1 MVDVFEQ
8 VEEELRSDKLKRL
21 ARTWLPVVGV
31 VLVVALIGAL
41 GWWGWDSLNSNKAA
55 KAAEAYDRG
64 MEALRA
70 DKPMDARAAFEEA
83 IKEGNGAYKVLALQ
97 QQAGLAVSANKFQDA
112 VRLFD
117 EAAKAS
123 SDPILSDP
131 PALKAAFLIMDTAPL
146 AEIETRLTPLAEDKR
161 PLHAFAQE
169 ALALARLQ
177 HGKTKEAREAFVL
190 LQLGQDVPDSIRQR
204 AQIAVE
210 SIDAGTAAA
219 IKPIIDAA
227 AKATP
232 PAAGAANAMTPSAA
246 QAAPAQTAPAQA
258 APAQAAP
265 AQAAPAAAPAAQ

>member
-8 VEEELRSDKLKRL
+8 VEEELRSDRYKRL
-21 ARTWLPVVGV
+21 ARTWLPVAGV

-41 GWWGWDSLNSNKAA
+41 GWWGWDSLNSSKAS

-70 DKPMDARAAFEEA
+70 ENPADARAAFEEA
-83 IKEGNGAYKVLALQ
+83 VNEGNGAYKALALH
-97 QQAGLAVSANKFQDA
+97 QQAGLAVTANKVPDA

-123 SDPILSDP
+123 RDPIISDPA
-131 PALKAAFLIMDTAPL
+131 ALKAAFLIMDTAPL
-146 AEIETRLTPLAEDKR
+146 ADIEARLQPLTEDDR

-190 LQLGQDVPDSIRQR
+190 LQLGQNVPDDVRQR
-204 AQIAVE
+204 ASAAIE
-210 SIDAGTAAA
+210 TIDAGTAGNLAA
-219 IKPIIDAA
+219 VIRAA
-227 AKATP
+227 SAA
-232 PAAGAANAMTPSAA
+232 PAPVAA
-246 QAAPAQTAPAQA
+246 QAAPSAATAAAPTSAPAQ
-258 APAQAAP
+258 
-265 AQAAPAAAPAAQ
+265 

>member
-1 MVDVFEQ
+1 MSNTANERRRFHRIAFDAPTEIIQGERSWPVELHDLSLKGLLVRRPEGWDADAEQSFEAR
-8 VEEELRSDKLKRL
+8 VRL
-21 ARTWLPVVGV
+21 ADL
-31 VLVVALIGAL
+31 
-41 GWWGWDSLNSNKAA
+41 
-55 KAAEAYDRG
+55 EA
-64 MEALRA
+64 
-70 DKPMDARAAFEEA
+70 
-83 IKEGNGAYKVLALQ
+83 
-97 QQAGLAVSANKFQDA
+97 
-112 VRLFD
+112 
-117 EAAKAS
+117 
-123 SDPILSDP
+123 
-131 PALKAAFLIMDTAPL
+131 
-146 AEIETRLTPLAEDKR
+146 RLTPLAEDDR

-246 QAAPAQTAPAQA
+246 VTGSTRATARISELADFNRSIALEDDFQL
-258 APAQAAP
+258 
-265 AQAAPAAAPAAQ
+265 

>member
-8 VEEELRSDKLKRL
+8 VEEELRSEKVKRL
-21 ARTWLPVVGV
+21 AKTWLPVFGV

-41 GWWGWDSLNSNKAA
+41 GWWGWDSFNTNKAG
-55 KAAEAYDRG
+55 KGAEAYDRG

-83 IKEGNGAYKVLALQ
+83 VKEGNGAYKVMALQ
-97 QQAGLAVSANKFQDA
+97 QQAGLAVSANKFPDA

-123 SDPILSDP
+123 SDPLLSDP

-146 AEIETRLTPLAEDKR
+146 ADIEARLTPLAEDDR

-190 LQLGQDVPDSIRQR
+190 LQLGQDVPDSVRQR

-210 SIDAGTAAA
+210 SIDAGTAGA

-232 PAAGAANAMTPSAA
+232 PAPGAANAMTPSAP
-246 QAAPAQTAPAQA
+246 AAA
-258 APAQAAP
+258 AS
-265 AQAAPAAAPAAQ
+265 AAAPAAQ

>member
-8 VEEELRSDKLKRL
+8 VEEELRSERYKRL

-41 GWWGWDSLNSNKAA
+41 GWWGWDSYNSNQAA
-55 KAAEAYDRG
+55 KGAAAYDRG

-70 DKPMDARAAFEEA
+70 EKPMDARAAFEEA
-83 IKEGNGAYKVLALQ
+83 VKAGGAYKVLALQ
-97 QQAGLAVSANKFQDA
+97 QQAGLAVTANKIPDA

-117 EAAKAS
+117 EASKAAN
-123 SDPILSDP
+123 DPILGDP
-131 PALKAAFLIMDTAPL
+131 AALKAAFLIMDTAPL
-146 AEIETRLTPLAEDKR
+146 DEIEKRLQPLADDKR

-190 LQLGQDVPDSIRQR
+190 LQLGQDVPDSVRQR
-204 AQIAVE
+204 AQIAIE

-219 IKPIIDAA
+219 LPAIVKAA
-227 AKATP
+227 AD
-232 PAAGAANAMTPSAA
+232 
-246 QAAPAQTAPAQA
+246 AP
-258 APAQAAP
+258 
-265 AQAAPAAAPAAQ
+265 APAARAGNAPTPSTPAPALAAAATAQQ